1 MLEFTKIHKPDSIR
15 LISASLKPFPGDQ
28 PVMDLVEKE
37 FPWVFGV
44 YQEFANRI
52 SAAGHRC

>member
-1 MLEFTKIHKPDSIR
+1 
-15 LISASLKPFPGDQ
+15 
-28 PVMDLVEKE
+28 MDLVEKE